1 MGQTNTATITL
12 PVLSIYPH
20 LTGSSLP
27 PARHRPSH
35 QTGPFP
41 DGDAAGDGLQ
51 RPAAQPAAAE
61 EARLQPVAHC
71 QRAGADGRGQPEQ
84 SCQHSALREGKQL
97 I

>member
-1 MGQTNTATITL
+1 MI
-12 PVLSIYPH
+12 S
-20 LTGSSLP
+20 

-35 QTGPFP
+35 PAEPVP

-61 EARLQPVAHC
+61 EAPIQPAAHR

-84 SCQHSALREGKQL
+84 SRGRSALMEGKL
-97 I
+97 WEESEKTRK